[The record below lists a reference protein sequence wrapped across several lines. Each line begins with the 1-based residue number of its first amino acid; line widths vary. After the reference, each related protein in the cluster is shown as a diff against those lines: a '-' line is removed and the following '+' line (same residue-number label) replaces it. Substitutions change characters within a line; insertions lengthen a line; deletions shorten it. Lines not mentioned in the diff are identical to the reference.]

1 MKKMM
6 IFLSAMTFVAF
17 TFASTAVFARD
28 EGKMNEPAG
37 RTTEPMVKSSEPY
50 DAMKPG
56 IGKEVKNMQGDDL
69 GTVKEFVK
77 DSDGR
82 VSFAILSTGGF
93 MGIGD
98 KKVAIP
104 YSALTF
110 NTKEDHYTT
119 SISKDQ
125 LANAPAFENEA
136 DLRDRSFADEVYR
149 HFGQRPYW
157 SEEPKGPAGFERTN
171 PPRGSDELKGTEPRR
186 TDEFRGKDM
195 PKEEPGVKR
204 SY

>member
-1 MKKMM
+1 MKRMM

-17 TFASTAVFARD
+17 TFASTGVFASD
-28 EGKMNEPAG
+28 VGKMNEPAG
-37 RTTEPMVKSSEPY
+37 RTTEPMVKSSGPY
-50 DAMKPG
+50 DALG
-56 IGKEVKNMQGDDL
+56 IGKEVKNMEGEDL

-93 MGIGD
+93 MGLGD

-125 LANAPAFENEA
+125 LANAPTFENEA
-136 DLRDRSFADEVYR
+136 ELRDRSFADEVYR

-157 SEEPKGPAGFERTN
+157 SEESKGAPGFERTN
-171 PPRGSDELKGTEPRR
+171 PPRGSDEFKGTEPRG
-186 TDEFRGKDM
+186 TDEFRGKEM
-195 PKEEPGVKR
+195 PKEEPGVKK